1 MNEGK
6 HVQALNTI
14 GIDRNENDSDMA
26 VEVKAIS
33 LQVLNQIERSVE
45 HYEELYKRKPNPL
58 VAYELADLKIQLDDL
73 LGATKHI
80 TFGVANS
87 KSDIMRTYYESQSQ
101 YQVPMKAA
109 FIYLKGLVRFKENK
123 TLNIDAAIEIM
134 DENEMDDDNESSAI
148 IELVEKIIEEAI
160 ESDASDIHIQPS
172 EFDLDIRYR
181 IDGVLQS
188 IMILPH
194 SRTRPINSRIKV
206 MSNLDIAETR
216 KPQDGRFKHTTSSGK
231 AYDFRV
237 STYPTEFGE
246 KTVMRILDPSKGNI
260 SLDKLGFSKINL
272 DLWHE
277 AIANSTGIIL
287 VTGPT
292 GSGKSTTLY
301 ATLNLLNKPGVNI
314 LTIEDP
320 VEYNMK
326 GIAQGQVNDC
336 LLYTSDAADE

>member
-1 MNEGK
+1 MRTQGDVQGVINALTHLNILSPSQARKDTLAVLYMNEGK

-134 DENEMDDDNESSAI
+134 DEA
-148 IELVEKIIEEAI
+148 L
-160 ESDASDIHIQPS
+160 
-172 EFDLDIRYR
+172 
-181 IDGVLQS
+181 
-188 IMILPH
+188 
-194 SRTRPINSRIKV
+194 
-206 MSNLDIAETR
+206 
-216 KPQDGRFKHTTSSGK
+216 
-231 AYDFRV
+231 
-237 STYPTEFGE
+237 
-246 KTVMRILDPSKGNI
+246 
-260 SLDKLGFSKINL
+260 
-272 DLWHE
+272 
-277 AIANSTGIIL
+277 AIAPNFNLAQISKDAL
-287 VTGPT
+287 L
-292 GSGKSTTLY
+292 SQKTT
-301 ATLNLLNKPGVNI
+301 P
-314 LTIEDP
+314 
-320 VEYNMK
+320 
-326 GIAQGQVNDC
+326 
-336 LLYTSDAADE
+336 

>member
-1 MNEGK
+1 MRTQGDVQGVINALTHLNILSPSQARKDTLAVLYMNEGK

-87 KSDIMRTYYESQSQ
+87 KSGIMRTYYESQSQ

-134 DENEMDDDNESSAI
+134 DEA
-148 IELVEKIIEEAI
+148 L
-160 ESDASDIHIQPS
+160 
-172 EFDLDIRYR
+172 
-181 IDGVLQS
+181 
-188 IMILPH
+188 
-194 SRTRPINSRIKV
+194 
-206 MSNLDIAETR
+206 
-216 KPQDGRFKHTTSSGK
+216 
-231 AYDFRV
+231 
-237 STYPTEFGE
+237 
-246 KTVMRILDPSKGNI
+246 
-260 SLDKLGFSKINL
+260 
-272 DLWHE
+272 
-277 AIANSTGIIL
+277 AIAPNFNLAQISKDAL
-287 VTGPT
+287 L
-292 GSGKSTTLY
+292 SQKTT
-301 ATLNLLNKPGVNI
+301 P
-314 LTIEDP
+314 
-320 VEYNMK
+320 
-326 GIAQGQVNDC
+326 
-336 LLYTSDAADE
+336 